1 MLTFIERLVIV
12 SFLKHPVCSFLLLLL
27 ILTEQI
33 ADSMQHA
40 PDYIVVSY
48 SKCPDVYGLYFVYL
62 VSKTTDVL

>member
-40 PDYIVVSY
+40 PDYKY
-48 SKCPDVYGLYFVYL
+48 SRIL
-62 VSKTTDVL
+62 